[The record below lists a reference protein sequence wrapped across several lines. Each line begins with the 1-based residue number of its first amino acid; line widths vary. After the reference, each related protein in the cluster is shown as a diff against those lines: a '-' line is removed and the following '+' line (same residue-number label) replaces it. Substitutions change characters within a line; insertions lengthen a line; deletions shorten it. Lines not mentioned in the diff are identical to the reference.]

1 MADKANFTADRIA
14 RFSCDASRKQAIYWD
29 AKTPGLGLRVTAKGA
44 KSYIFEKQLHGRTIR
59 ITIGDVRTW
68 SIAKAQ
74 AKATEL
80 KALTDQGIDPR
91 KLAIQQR
98 VESDRE
104 HAEQK
109 AKSALVADL
118 WSDYIAYQ
126 KDKMGRPNIERGK
139 KWGDRHLSDHE
150 QMAQVG
156 GMPKKRGAG
165 LTVAGVLRPL
175 LDMQLADMTADVLRD
190 WLRKES
196 ETRANKARQGF
207 ESFRAFWRWCAT
219 RPAYKEFIDA
229 DLVEDKEL
237 RDEVPGRRAKEGDVL
252 EKEQLKVWFQAVK
265 ALSSPVLRVYLQA
278 LLLTG
283 ARREE
288 MAALK
293 WADVEFKWDNLTLHD
308 KVDASGERT
317 IPLTPYFKSLLQ
329 QLKRLNDTPPPKH
342 RILNG
347 KLIEVELSDWSPS
360 PWVFSSP
367 TAADGKLSDPRRAH
381 NRALDAAGLPHVS
394 LHGLRR
400 SFKTLA
406 EWVEMPTGVVDQI
419 QGHKPSA
426 TAEKH
431 YKRRPLDLLRMWHTK
446 YEQWILDQA
455 GIVIDQQPKTASASK
470 RRRQV

>member
-1 MADKANFTADRIA
+1 MSEKANFTADRVA
-14 RFSCDASRKQAIYWD
+14 KYSCDASRRQAIYWD

-44 KSYIFEKQLHGRTIR
+44 KSFIFEKQLHGRTIR

-91 KLAIQQR
+91 KLAVQQR
-98 VESDRE
+98 EDSDRE

-109 AKSALVADL
+109 AKSALINDL
-118 WSDYIAYQ
+118 WDEYIAYQ
-126 KDKMGRPNIERGK
+126 KDKMGRSNIERGK
-139 KWGDRHLSDHE
+139 KWGDRHLRDHE

-156 GMPKKRGAG
+156 GMPKKRGTG

-175 LDMQLADMTADVLRD
+175 LNMQLADMSTDTLRD
-190 WLRKES
+190 WLRRES

-207 ESFRAFWRWCAT
+207 EAFRAFWRWCAT
-219 RPAYKEFIDA
+219 RPAYKEIIDTN
-229 DLVEDKEL
+229 LVEEKEL
-237 RDEVPGRRAKEGDVL
+237 RDEVPGRRAKEGDSL
-252 EKEQLKVWFQAVK
+252 EKEQLKVWFKAVK
-265 ALSSPVLRVYLQA
+265 ALSSPVLSVYLQA

-293 WADVEFKWDNLTLHD
+293 WVDVEFRWNSLTLHD

-329 QLKRLNDTPPPKH
+329 QLKRINETPPPKH
-342 RILNG
+342 RILDG
-347 KLIEVELSDWSPS
+347 KSIEVNLDDWSPS
-360 PWVFSSP
+360 PWVFASS
-367 TAADGKLSDPRRAH
+367 TSADGKLSDPRRAH

-400 SFKTLA
+400 SFKTLS

-431 YKRRPLDLLRMWHTK
+431 YKRRPIDLLRKWHTT
-446 YEQWILDQA
+446 YEEWIMRQA
-455 GIVIDQQPKTASASK
+455 GVKYAYEESSSIMAINSDS
-470 RRRQV
+470 